1 MGTNLVKSKK
11 FDIDNS
17 AFLAFGS
24 AENYMQYLI
33 YFYSIEIKGN
43 EDEKFEQFEQILN
56 GSDDIQDFLVSE
68 GIKMPDSATMVNCP
82 GGFFDSMTEEQAKKF
97 YDIIKPLIP
106 TE

>member
-24 AENYMQYLI
+24 AENYPQYLI

-43 EDEKFEQFEQILN
+43 EDEKFE
-56 GSDDIQDFLVSE
+56 
-68 GIKMPDSATMVNCP
+68 
-82 GGFFDSMTEEQAKKF
+82 
-97 YDIIKPLIP
+97 
-106 TE
+106 

>member
-24 AENYMQYLI
+24 AENYLQYLI

-43 EDEKFEQFEQILN
+43 EDQKFE
-56 GSDDIQDFLVSE
+56 
-68 GIKMPDSATMVNCP
+68 
-82 GGFFDSMTEEQAKKF
+82 
-97 YDIIKPLIP
+97 
-106 TE
+106 